1 MILVTGGSGYIGT
14 ALTSRLAR
22 EGYAVRI
29 LDLNKPSGLHNEF
42 LQGDI
47 RDLALL
53 SEALEGVD
61 TAIHLAAVVPDLGD
75 GGSPHPLEPEMD
87 DINYGGACLVAEV
100 AKDKGVPR
108 FIFTSTCS
116 TYGAGIGLDEKST
129 LKATIP
135 YATSKIAAEHYI
147 LPLTDADFHPT
158 ILRLATVFGPSKKMG
173 WHTVFN
179 GFVRSAI
186 RTKKLDIYN
195 PDAYRPFVSLGDAAN
210 GIIMAIEAPLKDVS
224 GEVFNVG
231 GTNCTKAG
239 LASLIKEY
247 FPETAITMDDG
258 KKEGYRVFFDKIAK
272 LGFKI
277 KTTPR
282 EGIRQFAEI
291 YGGRDEGSLD
301 RVLQLQQSG

>member
-14 ALTSRLAR
+14 ALTSRLAQA
-22 EGYAVRI
+22 GYAVRT
-29 LDLNKPSGLHNEF
+29 LDLNEPSGLYKEF

-47 RDLALL
+47 RNLALL
-53 SEALEGVD
+53 GKALKSVNIV
-61 TAIHLAAVVPDLGD
+61 IHLAAVVPDLGD
-75 GGSPHPLEPEMD
+75 GGSPPPLEPMEE
-87 DINYGGACLVAEV
+87 INNEGACLVAEV
-100 AKDKGVPR
+100 AKDRGVPR

-116 TYGAGIGLDEKST
+116 AYGAGIGLDEKSP
-129 LKATIP
+129 LRASIP

-147 LPLTDADFHPT
+147 LPLADADFHPT

-195 PDAYRPFVSLGDAAN
+195 PGAYRPFVSLDDVID
-210 GIIMAIEAPLKDVS
+210 GIIMVMEAPAEDVS

-231 GTNCTKAG
+231 GTNCTKAE

-247 FPETAITMDDG
+247 FPETAITIDDG
-258 KKEGYRVFFDKIAK
+258 KKEGYTVFFGKIVR

-282 EGIRQFAEI
+282 EGIRQFADI
-291 YGGRDEGSLD
+291 YGGQDEGSID